1 MAMTVKLP
9 GGEEAQVTEATTLR
23 LSSGAQVT
31 VENMPARQVAEK
43 NWGNIVNLIDR
54 LSSDVSGGGLNGLH
68 CIEIHLPGGN
78 TLKICFPGGTGPT
91 FPGTARFWACRRTWN
106 PPVLTR
112 DASWVLAEALEWQG

>member
-1 MAMTVKLP
+1 MTMTVRLP

-43 NWGNIVNLIDR
+43 NWGNVVNLIDR
-54 LSSDVSGGGLNGLH
+54 LSTDRIDLSGRGLNGLR
-68 CIEIHLPGGN
+68 CIYITMPNGS

-91 FPGTARFWACRRTWN
+91 FPV
-106 PPVLTR
+106 PPS
-112 DASWVLAEALEWQG
+112 D